1 MFLPMSLEFHLSFR
15 STEYNTLSLGGGI
28 DTTCFAF
35 VSHANDGDKQN
46 LQAMPCVGYTKIS
59 NYMDE
64 EGRKAC
70 GEHDTHS
77 SVPQVFQED
86 IKIDTNKHRK
96 DTSCFPRFLAVSVQN
111 LGKAESSSTADRDN
125 QSFDLALSFLKKN
138 IPTTQMDSLLFQS
151 LELEGTYIKL
161 NVKKLDS

>member
-1 MFLPMSLEFHLSFR
+1 M
-15 STEYNTLSLGGGI
+15 

-35 VSHANDGDKQN
+35 VSHANDRDKKN
-46 LQAMPCVGYTKIS
+46 LQAMPCVGYTKIN

-86 IKIDTNKHRK
+86 IKIYTNKHPKQRHLMLP
-96 DTSCFPRFLAVSVQN
+96 TVSCCIS
-111 LGKAESSSTADRDN
+111 AESWKSRIVLYCRSR
-125 QSFDLALSFLKKN
+125 QSIL
-138 IPTTQMDSLLFQS
+138 
-151 LELEGTYIKL
+151 
-161 NVKKLDS
+161 